1 MPINILLADDHEIII
16 DGLTALIRGILPDA
30 HIVRATDL
38 DMVLRHLAQSHIHLA
53 ICDINMPGA
62 NHFRMVNAIRTISP
76 DVKLLILSAYKQSIY
91 ARRYLK
97 EGADAYLHKNT
108 ASSSILDTIVALL
121 QGTYAPPAVAG
132 LDPASGPRES
142 VTESSPLEQLSN
154 RELEVAQLLI
164 RGLGILE
171 IANTLDIHVNTV
183 STYKSRVFEKMNVLS
198 IPELVA
204 VFNTYSDWC
213 LE

>member
-1 MPINILLADDHEIII
+1 MPSNILLADDHEIIM
-16 DGLTALIRGILPDA
+16 DGLASLIREVRPEAEI
-30 HIVRATDL
+30 IRATDF
-38 DMVLRHLAQSHIHLA
+38 DMVLRHLEQSEVQLA

-62 NHFRMVNAIRTISP
+62 NNFNMVAAIKAVSP
-76 DVKLLILSAYKQSIY
+76 NVKLLILSAYKQSIY

-97 EGADAYLHKNT
+97 EGADAYLNKNSRS
-108 ASSSILDTIVALL
+108 AILLATITALL
-121 QGTYAPPAVAG
+121 EGTYTAIPEDDEHTNAPG
-132 LDPASGPRES
+132 TS
-142 VTESSPLEQLSN
+142 ESSPLEQLSN

-171 IANTLDIHVNTV
+171 IANILDIHVNTV
-183 STYKSRVFEKMNVLS
+183 STYKRRVFEKMKVMS

-204 VFNTYSDWC
+204 LFNTYTDWC